1 MVRYFCF
8 GCFGSMV
15 FLNLKRTMTNAVKYI
30 LILVLFGL
38 LILIRVFEDSLFY
51 DPYLL
56 FFKNDYLYMD
66 FPRRE
71 VLKLTLFTSLRY
83 VLNSSISLGIIFLF
97 FKDKSIVKFSTF
109 IYFVAYVILVAIFLY
124 FVINPRQEDYYLFF
138 NLRRFLIQPVI
149 LLVLLPAF
157 YYYTLRR

>member
-1 MVRYFCF
+1 MP
-8 GCFGSMV
+8 
-15 FLNLKRTMTNAVKYI
+15 NIIKYI
-30 LILVLFGL
+30 LILILIGL
-38 LILIRVFEDSLFY
+38 LVLIRVFESQLFY

-83 VLNSSISLGIIFLF
+83 ILNSIISLGIIYLF
-97 FKDKSIVKFSTF
+97 FKDKSIVKFSAF
-109 IYFVAYVILVAIFLY
+109 VYAIAYFILVLIFLY

-138 NLRRFLIQPVI
+138 NFRRFLIQPV
-149 LLVLLPAF
+149 LLLLLLPAF
-157 YYYTLRR
+157 YYYKLRK